1 MCRGRENF
9 ECRMCWIEWNYGW
22 RRSNDGTSI
31 KSVKEGFLVVDILR
45 ESVDR
50 LSRYNDL
57 ARMGSRDSKDRRG
70 EGGSVVREV
79 PAGAAQHAHEV
90 AVSRSYG
97 SARLRRR
104 RRRGGGRRRR
114 RRLGTCLTKHSCGR
128 YLVHATARTDE
139 RGPLGTERCAQN
151 TGHSSACR
159 GTGIGEENSDAATRV
174 GALPACQCTN
184 HSPFTPF
191 SATLV

>member
-1 MCRGRENF
+1 MAMSRQH
-9 ECRMCWIEWNYGW
+9 
-22 RRSNDGTSI
+22 SSSDGTSI
-31 KSVKEGFLVVDILR
+31 KSVKEASSWSTYCAKASIVYLGTTISQEWGVGIRKTD
-45 ESVDR
+45 EG
-50 LSRYNDL
+50 
-57 ARMGSRDSKDRRG
+57 AR
-70 EGGSVVREV
+70 VVREV

-104 RRRGGGRRRR
+104 RRRR

-139 RGPLGTERCAQN
+139 WGPLGTERCAQN
-151 TGHSSACR
+151 MGYSSAYR
-159 GTGIGEENSDAATRV
+159 GTEIREENSDTATRV
-174 GALPACQCTN
+174 GALLACQCTN

-191 SATLV
+191 NATLV